1 MTLGKKDL
9 ECALLCPGAVGRRTW
24 MLAAAAGV
32 AALRPRIGLAHP
44 EPVSFSEL
52 HHRPA
57 RSVIECSMRV
67 KAPDLEHVVKVMS
80 GLELRFG
87 GQGFSAWIVAYLRQ
101 VMMLRGPSGERLAPL
116 TWVGSELDGA
126 FVWLYLAMPTSP
138 ELGAPELSKGLA
150 GYHFAQGYLL
160 GVVPYQVNT
169 VVLHRASQRE
179 TLHYQEDSPRF
190 LKLVARS

>member
-1 MTLGKKDL
+1 M
-9 ECALLCPGAVGRRTW
+9 
-24 MLAAAAGV
+24 GV
-32 AALRPRIGLAHP
+32 ALGGSALVALSPRRSWAHP

-52 HHRPA
+52 HHRPE

-67 KAPDLEHVVKVMS
+67 KAPDLEHVTKVMS

-87 GQGFSAWIVAYLRQ
+87 GKGFAAWIVAYLRQ
-101 VMMLRGPSGERLAPL
+101 VMLLRGPQGEHLRPL
-116 TWVGSELDGA
+116 SWVGSEVDGA
-126 FVWLYLAMPTSP
+126 FVWLHFVIPTTTAK
-138 ELGAPELSKGLA
+138 EAPELSRDLV

-169 VVLHRASQRE
+169 VVLHRGGRKQ

-190 LKLVARS
+190 LRLAKLA